1 MAFHKDG
8 AEGEE
13 GSSCPPTKATAKAK
27 ALKAKRAVLKGV
39 LSHKEK
45 IQVSPTFQQPK
56 TLRLRRQPKYPR
68 KSTPGRNKLDCYAII
83 KVPLT
88 MKRTEDNTLV
98 FIVEVKADKHQ
109 IEQAL
114 MKLCDTDM
122 AKVNIL
128 IRTNGEKK
136 ACVRLAPDDDVANKS
151 GIIQGF
157 PGGSAGEAPACQ
169 CRRCKRCR
177 FDPWVR
183 KTPWR
188 RKWQPAP
195 VFLTGKFHG

>member
-1 MAFHKDG
+1 
-8 AEGEE
+8 
-13 GSSCPPTKATAKAK
+13 PTKATAKAK

-39 LSHKEK
+39 HSHKEK
-45 IQVSPTFQQPK
+45 IQMSPTFQQPK

-83 KVPLT
+83 GEGNGTPLQYSCLENP
-88 MKRTEDNTLV
+88 KEPEDNTLV

-109 IEQAL
+109 IEQAV

-128 IRTNGEKK
+128 IRTDGEKK

-151 GIIQGF
+151 GII
-157 PGGSAGEAPACQ
+157 
-169 CRRCKRCR
+169 
-177 FDPWVR
+177 
-183 KTPWR
+183 
-188 RKWQPAP
+188 
-195 VFLTGKFHG
+195 